1 MIEKLPEK
9 KLFTNYSYDFFSEL
23 KTRKKPYSTTKNNEY
38 TLIRKEPQKSSL
50 ARIDGQFKIPPP
62 EQ

>member
-23 KTRKKPYSTTKNNEY
+23 KTQKKPYSTTKNNE
-38 TLIRKEPQKSSL
+38 
-50 ARIDGQFKIPPP
+50 
-62 EQ
+62 